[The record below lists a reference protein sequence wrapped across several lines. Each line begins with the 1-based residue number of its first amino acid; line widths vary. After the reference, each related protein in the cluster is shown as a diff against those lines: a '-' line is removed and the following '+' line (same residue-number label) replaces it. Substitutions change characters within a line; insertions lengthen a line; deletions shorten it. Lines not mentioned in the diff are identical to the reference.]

1 MLTLTKS
8 LFALM
13 LGFISSTIFGLIA
26 IPFLKKLKAGQNINI
41 YVEAHRSKA
50 GTPTMGGLIF
60 IIPTIAITVFLL
72 LTGKI
77 EYSVNLMIV
86 LFVFFSYALI
96 GFLDDFISLRRK
108 SNKGLTQFQKLLLQ
122 LIVAL
127 VFYVLFRQ
135 FTSGDSYLRISA
147 LGIDW
152 NLGWFYGVFILF
164 LLVGSSNAVNLT
176 DGLDGLAGG
185 LSAISFLAF
194 GLIAMGSWWIEGNSD
209 MGIFCFILVG
219 SIMGFLVYN
228 SNPAK
233 VFMGDTGSLTL
244 GLSMAFLAISY
255 AMNNPLIKPFSEG
268 AIVVSFATLIVPL
281 FDVVRVVWIRY
292 RSHQPF
298 FMPDQNHIHHKF
310 LRMGLSHYATMAL
323 ILALAFFLS
332 FFNIIAVE
340 YISNNIVIFIDIV
353 LWVAFHLWLDRR
365 ELIRTKHGIV
375 ND

>member
-13 LGFISSTIFGLIA
+13 LGFIGATIFGLII

-41 YVEAHRSKA
+41 YVEAHRNKA

-60 IIPTIAITVFLL
+60 IIPTFAITLFLL

-77 EYSVNLMIV
+77 EYSVNLVIV
-86 LFVFFSYALI
+86 LFVFLSYGLI

-108 SNKGLTQFQKLLLQ
+108 TNKGLTQFQKILLQ

-127 VFYVLFRQ
+127 IFYVLFRQ
-135 FTSGDSYLRISA
+135 YTAGDSYLRISA

-185 LSAISFLAF
+185 LSAIAFLAF

-209 MGIFCFILVG
+209 MGIFCFILMG

-244 GLSMAFLAISY
+244 G
-255 AMNNPLIKPFSEG
+255 
-268 AIVVSFATLIVPL
+268 
-281 FDVVRVVWIRY
+281 
-292 RSHQPF
+292 
-298 FMPDQNHIHHKF
+298 
-310 LRMGLSHYATMAL
+310 ATMATIA
-323 ILALAFFLS
+323 ILTSHELSLAVIGGVFVIETLTVIIQISSVVLLKRRVFLMTPIHHH
-332 FFNIIAVE
+332 FERLGWREN
-340 YISNNIVIFIDIV
+340 DIV
-353 LWVAFHLWLDRR
+353 KLFWIVGFILSLCALIYGVWL
-365 ELIRTKHGIV
+365 
-375 ND
+375 

>member
-13 LGFISSTIFGLIA
+13 LGFIGATIFGLII

-41 YVEAHRSKA
+41 YVEAHRNKA

-60 IIPTIAITVFLL
+60 IIPTFAITLFLL

-77 EYSVNLMIV
+77 EYSVNLVIV
-86 LFVFFSYALI
+86 LFVFLSYGLI

-108 SNKGLTQFQKLLLQ
+108 TNKGLTQFQKILLQ

-135 FTSGDSYLRISA
+135 YTAGDSYLRISA

-185 LSAISFLAF
+185 LSAIAFLAF

-209 MGIFCFILVG
+209 MGIFCFILMG

-244 GLSMAFLAISY
+244 G
-255 AMNNPLIKPFSEG
+255 
-268 AIVVSFATLIVPL
+268 
-281 FDVVRVVWIRY
+281 
-292 RSHQPF
+292 
-298 FMPDQNHIHHKF
+298 
-310 LRMGLSHYATMAL
+310 ATMATIAILTSHELSLAVIGGVFVIETLTVIIQISSVVLLKRRVFLMTPIHHHFERLGWRENDIIKLFWIVGFILSLCAL
-323 ILALAFFLS
+323 IYG
-332 FFNIIAVE
+332 V
-340 YISNNIVIFIDIV
+340 
-353 LWVAFHLWLDRR
+353 WL
-365 ELIRTKHGIV
+365 
-375 ND
+375 